1 MEAGPVLLSPAASL
15 HTLVSGYPLFI
26 LGGNEDPPSAVQ
38 TVLHLLVCVPG
49 RPVSKTLK
57 SESPSIQF

>member
-1 MEAGPVLLSPAASL
+1 MEAGPSAALTYNLSP

-38 TVLHLLVCVPG
+38 TVLHLLICLPG
-49 RPVSKTLK
+49 RPVSTNY
-57 SESPSIQF
+57 S